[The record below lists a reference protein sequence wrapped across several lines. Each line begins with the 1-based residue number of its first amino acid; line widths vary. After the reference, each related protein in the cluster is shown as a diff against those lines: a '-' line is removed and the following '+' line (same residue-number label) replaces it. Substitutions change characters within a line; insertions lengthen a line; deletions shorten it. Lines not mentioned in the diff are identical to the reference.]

1 MKDEIRYN
9 IKDSSITIKGEIA
22 DYISF
27 GILLFSLYVMIRSIF
42 TA

>member
-9 IKDSSITIKGEIA
+9 IKDDSITIKGEIA

-27 GILLFSLYVMIRSIF
+27 GILLFSFYVIIKSIF
-42 TA
+42 KA